1 MSEGTVE
8 GAQPQQK
15 PAADAKGV
23 SLPNGNQL
31 A

>member
-1 MSEGTVE
+1 MSEGIVE

-15 PAADAKGV
+15 PAADAKGA
-23 SLPNGNQL
+23 LMPNGIQF